1 MQRREKA
8 GRRSAAG
15 WIALGV
21 LCLAAAG
28 ILFLRGSAVPD
39 YSMSTEDTGPASE
52 GTALQNPAISGVY
65 LPASETAQPEST
77 PTPAPGNSSTAGTVP
92 ADKQPAGST
101 TGGPATQ
108 AVQTAPQP
116 EADSAQ
122 PAATPVQ
129 PASATP
135 VQTASAQIQSSVT
148 GDYHEA
154 PTGENETPRF

>member
-1 MQRREKA
+1 MQRKKKA
-8 GRRSAAG
+8 GGSRTAG

-21 LCLAAAG
+21 LCLTAAG
-28 ILFLRGSAVPD
+28 ILFLRRSAVPD
-39 YSMSTEDTGPASE
+39 YSTSTEDTDPASE

-65 LPASETAQPEST
+65 LPAFETAQPEST
-77 PTPAPGNSSTAGTVP
+77 PTPTPGSSIADPVT

-101 TGGPATQ
+101 TGGAVTQ
-108 AVQTAPQP
+108 TVQVAPQP

-122 PAATPVQ
+122 PTATPVQ
-129 PASATP
+129 PSAATS